1 LRVEQGLLFT
11 DPSHVGAE
19 APKLVAR
26 AAREQMMFHLM
37 IEADQQEVGQKTASD
52 VAGGPHL
59 LFKKGKVRISRD

>member
-1 LRVEQGLLFT
+1 
-11 DPSHVGAE
+11 
-19 APKLVAR
+19 
-26 AAREQMMFHLM
+26 MMFHLM